1 MVPVVPRPP
10 MLSWA
15 QARRMLVA
23 LGVPFHDHCRSIA
36 SIATGE
42 GPFVAIIGADH
53 ANVHAL

>member
-1 MVPVVPRPP
+1 
-10 MLSWA
+10 ML
-15 QARRMLVA
+15 LA

-36 SIATGE
+36 PMATGE